1 MNKVSKTD
9 WKRLAEM
16 SDEDIDTS
24 DIPELGDDFFNHVQL
39 RMPAKKSVTLRLDED
54 VLEFLKSEGQ
64 GYQTRINKLLRNYMD
79 VQLHRIHH
87 K

>member
-1 MNKVSKTD
+1 MSKASKTD
-9 WKRLAEM
+9 WKRLSDMPDSDIDM
-16 SDEDIDTS
+16 SDID
-24 DIPELGDDFFNHVQL
+24 ELGDDFFNHAEL

-54 VLEFLKSEGQ
+54 VLTFLKSEGQ

-79 VQLHRIHH
+79 VQLHRANH